1 MKARTRLF
9 ILSLTTPVLLGGCWL
24 VKNSRASVEQAPY
37 QSLLK
42 EGDFELRDYPA
53 LTLATTAMSTGS
65 MNGGFGRLFRYI
77 TGANDR
83 QEEISMTTPV
93 LIETGADT
101 RTMSF
106 VMPEKT
112 RVQGPPPPS
121 SAEVQLRTVP
131 AQRRA
136 ALRFPGGTSRENEA
150 KAAERLQA
158 WIAEKKLRPLGTPT
172 FAYYD
177 PPWTPI
183 PLRRNEVMIHIEA
196 QP

>member
-1 MKARTRLF
+1 
-9 ILSLTTPVLLGGCWL
+9 
-24 VKNSRASVEQAPY
+24 
-37 QSLLK
+37 
-42 EGDFELRDYPA
+42 
-53 LTLATTAMSTGS
+53 
-65 MNGGFGRLFRYI
+65 
-77 TGANDR
+77 
-83 QEEISMTTPV
+83 MTTPV